1 MRTTLNVDDQLFDEL
16 MRVTQAKT
24 KTEAVRVALNEY
36 LRLKRKQQLLA
47 LRGRL
52 DIADNWRML
61 RELETEENEERP

>member
-36 LRLKRKQQLLA
+36 LRLKRKQQLLT